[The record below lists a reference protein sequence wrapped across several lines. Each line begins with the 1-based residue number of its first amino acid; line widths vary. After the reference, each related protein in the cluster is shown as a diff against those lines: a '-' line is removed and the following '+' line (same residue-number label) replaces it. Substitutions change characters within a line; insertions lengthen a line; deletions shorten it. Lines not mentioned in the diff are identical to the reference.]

1 MTAAVE
7 VRRLSKKY
15 RVFDRPMT
23 RLRAA
28 VAPGTVRG
36 GREFVALDDVSFALE
51 RGTALGVLGPNGA
64 GKSTLLK
71 VLGGIVEP
79 TSGDVVL
86 RGTVAS
92 IIELGAGFHP
102 DFTGRQNALLNAEIL
117 GFTPAQALAAYDEIA
132 AFCELGSY
140 LDMPVRTYSSG
151 MFVRLAF
158 AVAVS
163 ARPDVLL
170 VDEALA
176 VGDAVFAHRCLGR
189 IREMR
194 EAGVTIVF
202 VSHDTNMIL
211 GVCDRAVYLDRGRL
225 MADGAPKDVVHS
237 YLLNVAER
245 LTESSGEKGSVSR
258 FHNVGAVEKDHGNGE
273 RRFGSFQASITEF
286 AVEDGGGNPATTLA
300 SGRPARFRM
309 RVRFDTVVADPV
321 FGLMLKNRFGV
332 EMFGTNTML
341 RQQATGRFGPGDA
354 AEVVFE
360 LPLHLGAAVYSAS
373 FAVHTAAG
381 HFFDYR
387 VDAAVFEVTGVAET
401 IGLLNLPTEVSVAR
415 IAGGGA
421 TGADGLREELHAD
434 APGRLDMGPDAL
446 PFLEGDWHAAE
457 RDGDGWA
464 RWSGARAS
472 AFMRCPAAGGRVS
485 VRFRALHPD
494 IDGKPVTASL
504 RVEDG
509 PAVTEEVGDDAP
521 RTLEADIPRSLWGRV
536 IRVTVGTDRTWVP
549 AECAPGSADTRAL
562 GLRATT
568 LEVVPT
574 A

>member
-7 VRRLSKKY
+7 VRHLSKKY

-28 VAPGTVRG
+28 VAPGLVRG
-36 GREFVALDDVSFALE
+36 GSEFVALDDVSFSLD

-79 TSGDVVL
+79 TSGEVNL

-117 GFTPAQALAAYDEIA
+117 GFTPRQALAAYDEIA
-132 AFCELGSY
+132 AFCDLGRY

-194 EAGVTIVF
+194 EGGVTIVF

-225 MADGAPKDVVHS
+225 MADGKPKDVVHS

-245 LTESSGEKGSVSR
+245 LTESADGKGSVSR
-258 FHNVGAVEKDHGNGE
+258 FHNVGAVETDHGDGE
-273 RRFGSFQASITEF
+273 KRFGSFRASITGF
-286 AVEDGGGNPATTLA
+286 SVEDDDRNPATTLA

-309 RVRFDTVVADPV
+309 RVRFDTEVADPV

-341 RQQATGRFGPGDA
+341 RQQATGRYGPGDG

-401 IGLLNLPTEVSVAR
+401 IGLLNLPTEVTVSRVE
-415 IAGGGA
+415 GGA
-421 TGADGLREELHAD
+421 AAAAGLRDELHPD
-434 APGRLDMGPDAL
+434 APERVDMGPDAL

-457 RDGDGWA
+457 RGGTGWA
-464 RWSGARAS
+464 RWAGARAS
-472 AFMRCPAAGGRVS
+472 VFLRCPADGGRVR
-485 VRFRALHPD
+485 VEYQAGHPD
-494 IDGKPVTASL
+494 IGTQPVTVTC
-504 RVEDG
+504 RVEDA
-509 PAVTEEVGDDAP
+509 PAATEDVSDDAP
-521 RTLEADIPRSLWGRV
+521 RVLEADVPPQLWGRV
-536 IRVTVGTDRTWVP
+536 IRVTLGVGRTWVP
-549 AECAPGSADTRAL
+549 ALCLPGSEDTRSL
-562 GLRATT
+562 GLRVKSVGVAGG
-568 LEVVPT
+568 